1 MRLWMQSFA
10 SEDDGEDEWLR
21 GTLLKKDVI
30 NALTLHFYMVTMMME
45 SLRIVSSCK
54 PMVN

>member
-10 SEDDGEDEWLR
+10 SEDDSEDERLR

-30 NALTLHFYMVTMMME
+30 NALTLHFYMVTMLE

-54 PMVN
+54 SMVN